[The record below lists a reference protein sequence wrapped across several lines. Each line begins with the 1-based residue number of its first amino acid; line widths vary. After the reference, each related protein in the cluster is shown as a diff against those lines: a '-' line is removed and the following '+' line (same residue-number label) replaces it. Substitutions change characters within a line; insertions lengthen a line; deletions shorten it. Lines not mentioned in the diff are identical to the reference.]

1 MGRVFLLR
9 VFWLG
14 LHSTLLQLPVGTCF
28 GCVDVGYESA
38 DLLLDNE
45 TSADLGRGLF
55 FHFQSLKV
63 CNLLPVNTEACIR
76 SPSYL
81 HSLSGVYMEG

>member
-1 MGRVFLLR
+1 VFLLR

-28 GCVDVGYESA
+28 GCVVVSYESA
-38 DLLLDNE
+38 DFPLDNE
-45 TSADLGRGLF
+45 ASADLGRGLF

-63 CNLLPVNTEACIR
+63 CNLLPVKYGGMYQEPFIFALVR
-76 SPSYL
+76 
-81 HSLSGVYMEG
+81 